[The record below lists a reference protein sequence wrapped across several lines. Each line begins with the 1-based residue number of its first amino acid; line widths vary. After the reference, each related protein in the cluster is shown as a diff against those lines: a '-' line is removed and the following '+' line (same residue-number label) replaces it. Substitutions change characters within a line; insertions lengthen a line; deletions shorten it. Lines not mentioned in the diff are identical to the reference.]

1 MKKVLKRLFTVLFLL
16 VLSCAGLL
24 VYAFKIEPYRLTVNQ
39 FSLNEDAGAA
49 DEIKIA
55 QISDIHIKE
64 DFTYQ
69 ELQKVVDKLNSLTP
83 DIVLFTGDLYDNYS
97 VYHDDEHVIAELKR
111 IEAGLVKLAVWGN
124 RDYGGGASRQY
135 ETIMAEAGFIL
146 LTNESLPV
154 ILENGKTVLFTGLD
168 DALLGNPSMPDTDSV
183 GSADYRILI
192 THEPD
197 VIENYA
203 GYPYDMAF
211 AGHSHGG
218 QVNIPLIKG
227 ITTSLGETYTR
238 GMYQIDK
245 ETGLLLYVNTGIGT
259 TRISVRFNVVPEIAL
274 FRLHI

>member
-1 MKKVLKRLFTVLFLL
+1 MKKILKWLFTVLFLL

-183 GSADYRILI
+183 GSANYRILI